1 MRRTFAVAAFG
12 NCGMPLPL
20 SSWGFAISRIYAC
33 LLSGLETRRQG
44 VRGQRTAWR
53 YCACSHPA
61 LCCWEISSALYLE
74 HFLVSLILVFLW
86 FGEQVIPGSAQGAI
100 LPRPCNVTQPNDRAL
115 QAKFF
120 VHCGGIHHTA
130 NNTMTLICCS
140 GTPTL
145 LGLQENDYFYNMQLF
160 RTMRLIMQVSI
171 GLLRALM
178 LS

>member
-1 MRRTFAVAAFG
+1 MRACCLGLKLGARAFVA
-12 NCGMPLPL
+12 
-20 SSWGFAISRIYAC
+20 
-33 LLSGLETRRQG
+33 
-44 VRGQRTAWR
+44 RGQHGDIVHAATLR
-53 YCACSHPA
+53 YAAGKSP
-61 LCCWEISSALYLE
+61 
-74 HFLVSLILVFLW
+74 
-86 FGEQVIPGSAQGAI
+86 GAI

-160 RTMRLIMQVSI
+160 RTMRLIMQQTSNDWKDNSNFENTQQLRSTSFMAS
-171 GLLRALM
+171 LLY
-178 LS
+178 